1 MRNRKVQVSLSLD
14 SDLIS
19 ALDDRFESEDW
30 DSRSQLIQ
38 NLIRRGQESECQ
50 SCESLR
56 ILVNSEAFDLPE
68 GLQMPLDV
76 KTVKA
81 YVDKYEPFDK
91 TRLQTRKKSL
101 VRTKERMIIQTV
113 RDVAA
118 KNHQGIA
125 DLNQV
130 LDECT
135 NYDLSIETAKEMIE
149 RMVIVGKLLRPRGID
164 TLMVA

>member
-1 MRNRKVQVSLSLD
+1 MRKRKVQVSLSLD

-19 ALDDRFESEDW
+19 ALDDRIESEDW

-38 NLIRRGQESECQ
+38 TLIRRGQVSECQ

-76 KTVKA
+76 KTVKS
-81 YVDKYEPFDK
+81 YIDNHEPYDE
-91 TRLQTRKKSL
+91 TILQTGRKSY
-101 VRTKERMIIQTV
+101 VRSKERRIIETV
-113 RDVAA
+113 RDVSA
-118 KNHQGIA
+118 KNHRGIA

-130 LDECT
+130 LAECT
-135 NYDLSIETAKEMIE
+135 NGELSIETAKEMIE
-149 RMVIVGKLLRPRGID
+149 KMVIEGSLLRPRGFD